1 MRVLRKACQAYAL
14 LGQAVL
20 RVPRFIRKRCI
31 LLTTGKNILVKQISA
46 VTAALAIIF
55 LIAFSAAAEPD
66 NSSPETTVSEHTSAV
81 SHVSDV
87 SHVSEVSHES
97 SSLPESD
104 LSSSEESSAVSV
116 EEESS
121 AVSQR
126 TYYEEEVSEDDT
138 PSKIKKKKESTSEV
152 EEDEEPRE
160 KKVSFFK
167 KIEMPLIIIVLLGIA
182 GVCVYS
188 LIRYNRKMDGKSS
201 DNDSQDDENP
211 TLASFSTKGKER
223 TRNLFSD
230 DDGSPDHPD
239 DDNLR

>member
-20 RVPRFIRKRCI
+20 RVSRFIRKRCI

-46 VTAALAIIF
+46 VTAA
-55 LIAFSAAAEPD
+55 SAAAEPD